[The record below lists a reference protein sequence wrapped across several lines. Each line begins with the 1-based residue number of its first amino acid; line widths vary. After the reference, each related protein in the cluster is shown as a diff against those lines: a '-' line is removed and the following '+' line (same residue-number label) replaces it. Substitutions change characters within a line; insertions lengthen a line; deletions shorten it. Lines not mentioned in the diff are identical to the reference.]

1 VDVDGDDMKRAH
13 PLARLA
19 DLFDDLFA
27 RNVIDEDAAEFE
39 PSNETTVTAATLHPT
54 DHTRTG

>member
-1 VDVDGDDMKRAH
+1 MKRAH